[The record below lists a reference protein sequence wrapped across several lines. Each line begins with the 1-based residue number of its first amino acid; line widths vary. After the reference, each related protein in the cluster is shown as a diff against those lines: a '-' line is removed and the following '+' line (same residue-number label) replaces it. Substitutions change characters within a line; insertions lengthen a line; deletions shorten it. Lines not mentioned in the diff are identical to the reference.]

1 MKLHHAGLV
10 CASEQNSD
18 AFYRDLLGLT
28 KERSRTLSADLA
40 LQIFGVETELGM
52 IDYVGPEAR
61 FEVFI
66 SPDWTG
72 PPDHAGRVTHICL
85 EPSDRDDF
93 LKRCEAAKADIT
105 RIPKGDKTLV
115 FLRDFDGN
123 LFEIK

>member
-18 AFYRDLLGLT
+18 AFYCDLLGLT

-40 LQIFGVETELGM
+40 LEIFGVETDLGM

-72 PPDHAGRVTHICL
+72 PNDPVTHICL
-85 EPSDRDDF
+85 EPSNRDEF
-93 LKRCEAAKADIT
+93 LKRCETAKADIT